1 MTLALLL
8 ALACAGDDTGKGA
21 LPPATE
27 WAGEP
32 GMRYIFLRVLEE
44 DAGSDTGAWDTGSR
58 DTGSADTGTS
68 DTGSADTG
76 SSETGSSETGGS
88 DTGSRDT
95 GASDT
100 GATDTGTGDTPAPS
114 VDRER
119 PLLLTALADRWILR
133 QGEGG
138 DDRWSRAA
146 PFATWQLDRR
156 DDFKVDEGTVIPE
169 RPVLD
174 DKENGARVT
183 EAGPVTVWYGTFEDA
198 ITVKVDEGYA
208 LEGVQAFARGFG
220 PIRLTTSRG
229 SWELAGWMRL
239 TESELAAF
247 EGDDD
252 TGGSD
257 TGQDTGGTDTGSG
270 RDTSSAR

>member
-8 ALACAGDDTGKGA
+8 ALACAGDDAGKGTLA
-21 LPPATE
+21 PATE

-32 GMRYIFLRVLEE
+32 GMRYIFLRVLEA
-44 DAGSDTGAWDTGSR
+44 DAGSDTGASDTGSR

-68 DTGSADTG
+68 DTG
-76 SSETGSSETGGS
+76 GS
-88 DTGSRDT
+88 DTGPGDT

-100 GATDTGTGDTPAPS
+100 GATDTGTGDTAAPS

-138 DDRWSRAA
+138 DDRWSRAD
-146 PFATWQLDRR
+146 PFATWQLDRS
-156 DDFKVDEGTVIPE
+156 DDFMVDEGTVIPE

-247 EGDDD
+247 EGAEDTGGD

-270 RDTSSAR
+270 QDTAAAR